1 MKIHI
6 TDCNA
11 TDCNAEKIQRSLDEV
26 NGRATDHTYR
36 VYSDI
41 AALVTEA
48 ETRRADLR
56 LSQREAKGMQIVCV
70 SGDPVPRAYKWPS
83 GVSVK
88 RKATWVELTYCA
100 TGWCLTDVGSTTIYH
115 NGGSIRTVL
124 PPAVEAAAL
133 WHFRTTYACVSPAYD
148 LAFGGEDGI
157 TAMRH

>member
-6 TDCNA
+6 TDR
-11 TDCNAEKIQRSLDEV
+11 NAEKIQRSLDAV

-36 VYSDI
+36 AYADI

-70 SGDPVPRAYKWPS
+70 SGDPVPRAYKWQ
-83 GVSVK
+83 

-100 TGWCLTDVGSTTIYH
+100 TGWCLTDVGSTTIFH
-115 NGGSIRTVL
+115 DGGNMRTVL
-124 PPAVEAAAL
+124 SPRMEHLAAPELCRKRAKLRPAL
-133 WHFRTTYACVSPAYD
+133 
-148 LAFGGEDGI
+148 GEWVIEGWEW
-157 TAMRH
+157 